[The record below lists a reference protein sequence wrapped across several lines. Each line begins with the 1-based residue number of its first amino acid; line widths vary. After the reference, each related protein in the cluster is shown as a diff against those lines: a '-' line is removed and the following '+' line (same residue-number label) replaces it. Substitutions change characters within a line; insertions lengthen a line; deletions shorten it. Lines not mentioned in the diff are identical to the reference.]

1 MTGAIINT
9 AAIVAGGLCGHLF
22 GKLLKDRHQ
31 ETLTMACGVGTL
43 FLSVAGAMNYMLHND
58 LLPGGGSMLII
69 ACLALGG
76 LIGEILNI
84 ENWFERFGEWLKK
97 KTGNAKDKQ
106 FVNGFVTASLT
117 VCIGAMAIMGSIQ
130 DGISGDWSTLGAK
143 SILDLV
149 IVMVMTCSMG
159 KGCAFSAIPVLLWEG
174 GLTLLATVIKPILT
188 GAALGYLSLVGSVL
202 IFCVGVNLVWGKK
215 IRVANLLPAVI
226 LAVIAAFLP
235 LQF

>member
-84 ENWFERFGEWLKK
+84 ESWFERFGEWLKK

-188 GAALGYLSLVGSVL
+188 EAALGYLSLVGSVL